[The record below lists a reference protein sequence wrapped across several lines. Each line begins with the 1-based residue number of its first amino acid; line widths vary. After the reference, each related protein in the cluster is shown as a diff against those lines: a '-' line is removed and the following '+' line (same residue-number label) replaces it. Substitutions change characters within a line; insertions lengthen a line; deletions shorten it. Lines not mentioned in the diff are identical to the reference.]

1 MRKENSKYIVVGSTE
16 VACSVD
22 DEIITVD
29 IRDVESTIVR
39 YINDDVIL
47 VGDNGLNIDRLAL
60 LAFEHGIKLQ
70 VNRHITYDFSGS
82 FEGGKANVHDLLKL
96 LSLATENTLAKA
108 ATLLIFHKLKNRI
121 PYSYD
126 LKDVL
131 LLLDIHASE
140 QVCKQVIKEKFES
153 LYQKHVDS
161 IIKNIKPQP
170 KDGVVQ
176 KHVNYSLDLSLFLQ
190 ENDGL
195 FVLNADMAAGK
206 TLHGLLPV
214 YKTCVAQNIR
224 VMLITPTIA
233 LSKALALGFNESMH
247 YSLHKNAKSLA
258 GSTGLICCINSAVEK
273 DYFCE
278 FAASCDVILVDEWEE
293 CVNQLTEKMSDSK
306 KLSYRAML
314 TQRLYSLLNKK
325 KVVLADALFS
335 DLSTKHIIES
345 TGRKVTLLDNT
356 CKTKQEKKLTLYS
369 RNQHID
375 LAISQAHKT
384 QCEVGFSDAGQ
395 KLSNKY
401 FELADAIKNGLNGN
415 MNLITADY
423 LKSNAGQAFFA
434 DPLKIISD
442 ATFSLFSPAITSG
455 TNFPFEQFTRINLF
469 ASETISPL
477 KLVQSSGRFRN
488 TKVIQASFNERN
500 SKYHHQ
506 RSVVVS
512 SELIETTTEDEYPF
526 ELEKIENN
534 VWAER
539 VIERIVQDKLLRQNY
554 ANNTLILLQALG
566 IQVERCLEERHSS
579 TQKNNKDYTDNLL
592 PVLSDEEYQQ
602 LLPIFGMLNFS
613 QREQIRIYEALAFYN
628 VLNQP
633 DKHQQV
639 LEFDNNGLSQERIK
653 ILHNLRRSNEQRVY
667 SSEDRIKQLV
677 SQTVLNS
684 LQLDKN
690 SFSGVYGY
698 EEINKLHDFFQ
709 KGTVSLSGKT
719 IKLKSIRNRFFGID
733 NKQYKNMGA
742 FSKRILE
749 NLFGL
754 KQESANRD
762 KSKSSGEYSYMVSPE
777 SIRQLECFYQQ
788 ATAMNH
794 NKKADNHL
802 LDDAA

>member
-1 MRKENSKYIVVGSTE
+1 MQKENSKYIVVGSAE
-16 VACSVD
+16 VASSAD

-29 IRDVESTIVR
+29 IRDVESEIIR
-39 YINDDVIL
+39 NISDEVIL
-47 VGDNGLNIDRLAL
+47 VGDNGLHMDRLAL

-70 VNRHITYDFSGS
+70 VNCHTTYDFSGS
-82 FEGGKANVHDLLKL
+82 LEGGKANVKDLLKL

-121 PYSYD
+121 PYRYD

-140 QVCKQVIKEKFES
+140 QVCKQTIKEHFEY
-153 LYQKHVDS
+153 LYKMHADS
-161 IIKNIKPQP
+161 IVQNIKPQP
-170 KDGVVQ
+170 KDGLVQ
-176 KHVNYSLDLSLFLQ
+176 QHINYSIDLSTFLQ

-195 FVLNADMAAGK
+195 FGLNAVMAAGK

-214 YKTCVAQNIR
+214 YKSCIAQGIR

-247 YSLHKNAKSLA
+247 YSQHQNAKSLA
-258 GSTGLICCINSAVEK
+258 SSTGLICCINSAVEK
-273 DYFCE
+273 DYFFE

-335 DLSTKHIIES
+335 DLSAKHIIES
-345 TGRKVTLLDNT
+345 TGRSLTLLDNT

-375 LAISQAHKT
+375 LVISQAHKT

-423 LKSNAGQAFFA
+423 LKSNAGQAFFS
-434 DPLKIISD
+434 DPLKTITD

-455 TNFPFEQFTRINLF
+455 SNFPFEQFTRINLF

-477 KLVQSSGRFRN
+477 KLIQSSGRFRN
-488 TKVIQASFNERN
+488 TKEIQASFNERN

-526 ELEKIENN
+526 ELEKIEND
-534 VWAER
+534 VWADR

-554 ANNTLILLQALG
+554 ANNTLILFQALG
-566 IQVERCLEERHSS
+566 IQIERCLEERSRS
-579 TQKNNKDYTDNLL
+579 AIQNKKDYADDPL
-592 PVLSDEEYQQ
+592 PVLSDEEYQK

-613 QREQIRIYEALAFYN
+613 QREQIRIYEALSFYN

-633 DKHQQV
+633 DKHPQV

-653 ILHNLRRSNEQRVY
+653 SLQNLRSSSGQKVY
-667 SSEDRIKQLV
+667 SSEDRIKLLV
-677 SQTVLNS
+677 AQTVINS
-684 LQLDKN
+684 LRLDKN

-698 EEINKLHDFFQ
+698 EEIDRLHDFFQ
-709 KGTVSLSGKT
+709 NGTVILSGKP
-719 IKLKSIRNRFFGID
+719 IKLKTIRNRFFGID
-733 NKQYKNMGA
+733 NKKYKNMGA
-742 FSKRILE
+742 FSKRVLE
-749 NLFGL
+749 KLFGL
-754 KQESANRD
+754 KQVRADRD
-762 KSKSSGEYSYMVSPE
+762 KSKTSGEYSYMVTPE
-777 SIRQLECFYQQ
+777 SIRQLEQFYLQ
-788 ATAMNH
+788 ATVTNH
-794 NKKADNHL
+794 TKRRENNL